1 MTREWQ
7 PPRERCHARTR
18 TGRQCKAKAIEGGF
32 VCRVHG
38 GSAPQVR
45 LAARRRVLAELVFT
59 AYLDWQDV
67 HDTDHHRPGQMCSLR
82 EADALGTI
90 ARAERELAAHDA
102 DVALIAALRAAVRQQ
117 RRAGRDPRVRADL
130 LAVARARCSMTVR

>member
-1 MTREWQ
+1 MTREWH

-18 TGRQCKAKAIEGGF
+18 TGRQCKAGAIEGGS

-38 GSAPQVR
+38 GSAPQVQ
-45 LAARRRVLAELVFT
+45 LAARRRVLAERVFM
-59 AYLDWQDV
+59 ACLDWQDA

-82 EADALGTI
+82 EADALGRI

-102 DVALIAALRAAVRQQ
+102 DAALIAVLRAALRQQ
-117 RRAGRDPRVRADL
+117 RRGGLDPGVRADL
-130 LAVARARCSMTVR
+130 LELARAR

>member
-7 PPRERCHARTR
+7 APRERCHARTR

-38 GSAPQVR
+38 GSAPQVQ
-45 LAARRRVLAELVFT
+45 LAARRRVLAERVFM
-59 AYLDWQDV
+59 AHLDWQDV
-67 HDTDHHRPGQMCSLR
+67 HDPSRTGPCSLR
-82 EADALGTI
+82 EADALGRI

-102 DVALIAALRAAVRQQ
+102 GAELLAVLRAAVRQQ
-117 RRAGRDPRVRADL
+117 RRAGLDPGMRADL
-130 LAVARARCSMTVR
+130 LEVVRVRCSRPAT